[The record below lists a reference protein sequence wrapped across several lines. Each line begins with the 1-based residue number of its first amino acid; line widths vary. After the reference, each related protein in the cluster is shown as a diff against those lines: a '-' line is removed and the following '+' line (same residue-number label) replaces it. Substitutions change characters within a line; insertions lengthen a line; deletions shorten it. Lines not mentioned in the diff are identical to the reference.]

1 MELSDSD
8 SEGISETWVND
19 NVNDVEEGEIVPDY
33 TVNNNHG
40 DDGIDGAPAPVT
52 EGSTGNMGNPNAV
65 INSGCEKSPDL
76 NDVIINLWISLLAP
90 LSLLG
95 LFLALQLTSQS
106 AHRLQLQVKVAYFKA
121 LSKKRKLDNYENFKP
136 SCPIA
141 PRKLMS
147 EFIDPP
153 PSSLQNFS
161 VPTSVP
167 VDDLAPT
174 FDLNI
179 SAHNS
184 NLSESD
190 TCSST
195 NEIESLIKIGNGLG
209 FQISE
214 ENIEILEGHTSKD
227 INGAGDTVVCQ

>member
-1 MELSDSD
+1 MFVC
-8 SEGISETWVND
+8 INCCFQ
-19 NVNDVEEGEIVPDY
+19 
-33 TVNNNHG
+33 
-40 DDGIDGAPAPVT
+40 IDIT
-52 EGSTGNMGNPNAV
+52 S
-65 INSGCEKSPDL
+65 
-76 NDVIINLWISLLAP
+76 SLLAP

-106 AHRLQLQVKVAYFKA
+106 AHRLQLQLFTSQGGVFQGS

-136 SCPIA
+136 SCPNA
-141 PRKLMS
+141 PRKLMP
-147 EFIDPP
+147 EFIDPH

-184 NLSESD
+184 NPSESD
-190 TCSST
+190 MCSST
-195 NEIESLIKIGNGLG
+195 NEIESLIKIGNGVG